1 MRFGE
6 YIRQLRTA
14 KKLTLARA
22 SKDLGISPMRL
33 CDIEKGRR
41 FYSEPPP
48 LEFLTKMALLYDHP
62 LDNFLEN
69 TEFFKR
75 ERSMVANLVKTI
87 EPIGSQ
93 LGKLAND
100 MRREARQ
107 YTPELEEMAVEA
119 KELAEKLQRE
129 IKGLKTRYD
138 QPVKKPKDTLPRY
151 SAKRVS
157 NGQ

>member
-6 YIRQLRTA
+6 YIRQLRLA
-14 KKLTLARA
+14 KKMTLARA
-22 SKDLGISPMRL
+22 SKELGISPMRL

-48 LEFLTKMALLYDHP
+48 LDFLHKMALIYEHP

-75 ERSMVANLVKTI
+75 ERSMVANLVKSI
-87 EPIGSQ
+87 EPLGTKIGE
-93 LGKLAND
+93 LAND

-107 YTPELEEMAVEA
+107 YTPELEEMAVEV
-119 KELAEKLQRE
+119 KELSERLQRE
-129 IKGLKTRYD
+129 IKVLKTRYD
-138 QPVKKPKDTLPRY
+138 QPVKRPKDTLPRY
-151 SAKRVS
+151 SSKRVS
-157 NGQ
+157 NGD